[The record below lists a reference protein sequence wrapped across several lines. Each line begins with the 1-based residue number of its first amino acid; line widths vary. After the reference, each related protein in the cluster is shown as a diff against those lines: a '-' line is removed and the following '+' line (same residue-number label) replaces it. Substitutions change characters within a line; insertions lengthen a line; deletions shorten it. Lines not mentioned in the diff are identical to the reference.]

1 MIQDIDSHIFRN
13 EYEHRQ
19 PSMGDI
25 TFIFQE
31 RKILIKKEEDQI
43 TFPTYKRL
51 QDEKVNYNYLF
62 AIDGE
67 AYYLADTKEVEVLEG
82 YSWENINVIRTLQP
96 KFLAFAAITAY
107 HLFNW
112 YNSNRFC
119 GKCGLPMTH
128 SPKERALSCEGCGH
142 MVYPRISPAVI
153 VGITD
158 GDRLLI
164 TRYAGRESK
173 RYGLVAGFCEIG
185 ESAEETVARE
195 VMEEVGLKVK
205 NICYYKSQ
213 PWGFSGDL
221 LIGYFAEVD
230 GSQEI
235 VMDENELSEA
245 IWVKREE
252 LLSEDD
258 GISLTSE
265 MMLYFKNQIRN
276 E

>member
-1 MIQDIDSHIFRN
+1 MIQDIASHIFRN

-19 PSMGDI
+19 PLMRDI
-25 TFIFQE
+25 TFVFQE
-31 RKILIKKEEDQI
+31 RKILIKREEDQI
-43 TFPTYKRL
+43 TFPTYEML
-51 QDEKVNYNYLF
+51 QDEKVNCNYLF
-62 AIDGE
+62 AIDDE
-67 AYYLADTKEVEVLEG
+67 AYYLADTKEVEGLEG

-112 YNSNRFC
+112 YRSNRFC
-119 GKCGLPMTH
+119 GSCNMPMKH
-128 SPKERALSCEGCGH
+128 SQKERALCCEGCGH
-142 MVYPRISPAVI
+142 IVYPRISPAVI

-230 GSQEI
+230 GNEKI

-245 IWVKREE
+245 IWMKREE
-252 LLSEDD
+252 ILPEDD

-265 MMLYFKNQIRN
+265 MMLHFKNQMR
-276 E
+276 

>member
-25 TFIFQE
+25 TFVFQE
-31 RKILIKKEEDQI
+31 RKILVKREEDKI
-43 TFPTYKRL
+43 TFPTYEML

-62 AIDGE
+62 AIDDE
-67 AYYLADTKEVEVLEG
+67 TYYLADIKGVEGLEG

-112 YNSNRFC
+112 YKSNRFC
-119 GKCGLPMTH
+119 GSCSMPMKH
-128 SPKERALSCEGCGH
+128 SQKERALCCEGCGH
-142 MVYPRISPAVI
+142 IVYPRISPAVI

-185 ESAEETVARE
+185 ESAEETVVRE

-245 IWVKREE
+245 IWMKREE
-252 LLSEDD
+252 ISPEDD

-265 MMLYFKNQIRN
+265 MMLHFKNQMR
-276 E
+276 